1 MVFWLMFLTRN
12 LCKDKKNFHS
22 CTIKLILY
30 NSAVF
35 RCCDLASVLLSQMT
49 EVFHEAVSDDVWG
62 VVA

>member
-35 RCCDLASVLLSQMT
+35 RCCGASGFSHPVRKRLIKTASSM
-49 EVFHEAVSDDVWG
+49 E
-62 VVA
+62 